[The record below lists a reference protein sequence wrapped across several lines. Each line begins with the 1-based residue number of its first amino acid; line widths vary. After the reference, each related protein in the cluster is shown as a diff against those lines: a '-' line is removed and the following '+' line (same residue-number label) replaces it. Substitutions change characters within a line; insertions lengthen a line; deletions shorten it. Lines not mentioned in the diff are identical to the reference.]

1 MRIPGAEG
9 GMQYRIR
16 RLSRISAITK
26 GSPAGSGAQRGR
38 GPAAAQRPGG
48 SAGRGL
54 RAAPPRLARE
64 NRRLHKRH
72 QRQDRSGP
80 VWVHAQGTPPTGACG
95 LVDGRSAAGPPP
107 QTPRRVRARAR
118 RPRFRPSRSASSKSP
133 PGLAPEL
140 EVLKPVNAR
149 VDLHEAFLS
158 LPYMRSQLVPPEL
171 IVVLVL

>member
-1 MRIPGAEG
+1 
-9 GMQYRIR
+9 MQYRIR

-64 NRRLHKRH
+64 NRRLHKKTTPAP
-72 QRQDRSGP
+72 GP
-80 VWVHAQGTPPTGACG
+80 VGPRLGPCPGHAP
-95 LVDGRSAAGPPP
+95 DGRVWLGGWPECGRAAPADPAEGA
-107 QTPRRVRARAR
+107 RARAR
-118 RPRFRPSRSASSKSP
+118 RPRFQPSRSASSKSP